1 MAKLF
6 INGNR
11 NGYDTEQCGRTM
23 TVCELMAYLDQFE
36 DDTPVYLKN
45 DNGYTYGSIREED
58 FSDDFEE
65 DEEDEEE
72 IFCVLYYME
81 NIRTGEK
88 AKIQEEFS
96 DFYEAESFLNRV
108 KHSPQDEWIRSD
120 FNIVEVTS

>member
-1 MAKLF
+1 MGTKLF

-23 TVCELMAYLDQFE
+23 TVCELMAYLDQFD

-65 DEEDEEE
+65 DEEE
-72 IFCVLYYME
+72 IFCVLYNME
-81 NIRTGEK
+81 NTLTGEK
-88 AKIQEEFS
+88 VKVQEEFHN
-96 DFYEAESFLNRV
+96 FFEAESFLNQV
-108 KHSPQDEWIRSD
+108 KFASQDEWIKSD
-120 FNIVEVTS
+120 YTIVEVTS